1 MPLTLERLRE
11 LQSEC
16 LADDLELPAEAVAWI
31 ESEARAYFESG
42 GVELPRPRGLES
54 AEIHA
59 FYDMRREE
67 ARSSSA
73 ALLRETLGSAE
84 VWPQLAAALRA
95 RGDAASASAL
105 AAWSREEP
113 QALLAEL
120 ASLGLKMGHRQR
132 LLLVLQ
138 HRHMRVCYSK
148 KYRDLLA
155 KPPDASTQQ
164 WRVALQGALAA
175 VDLCIELLT

>member
-1 MPLTLERLRE
+1 MPLSLERLRE

-73 ALLRETLGSAE
+73 VMLAALAKTLGGPPAKPPAEPAPAAAPEPSSPADADAEALLRETLGSAE

-132 LLLVLQ
+132 LLLALQVQQ
-138 HRHMRVCYSK
+138 HR
-148 KYRDLLA
+148 
-155 KPPDASTQQ
+155 
-164 WRVALQGALAA
+164 
-175 VDLCIELLT
+175 

>member
-16 LADDLELPAEAVAWI
+16 LADDLKLPAEAVAWI

-67 ARSSSA
+67 ARSA
-73 ALLRETLGSAE
+73 
-84 VWPQLAAALRA
+84 
-95 RGDAASASAL
+95 
-105 AAWSREEP
+105 
-113 QALLAEL
+113 
-120 ASLGLKMGHRQR
+120 
-132 LLLVLQ
+132 
-138 HRHMRVCYSK
+138 
-148 KYRDLLA
+148 
-155 KPPDASTQQ
+155 
-164 WRVALQGALAA
+164 
-175 VDLCIELLT
+175 